1 MDFEDY
7 KLAMDS
13 GEQKAK
19 YVRCADKELKNQ
31 WDRIKKVVE
40 EGQQQGFISESDAKV
55 MIPEK
60 PVPGRLYGLA
70 KDHKPVPPG
79 SNIPKLRDVISG
91 SGSNRVH

>member
-7 KLAMDS
+7 KLATDS

-40 EGQQQGFISESDAKV
+40 EV
-55 MIPEK
+55 
-60 PVPGRLYGLA
+60 L
-70 KDHKPVPPG
+70 
-79 SNIPKLRDVISG
+79 
-91 SGSNRVH
+91 